1 MIAFFPS
8 SPKGFIVLS
17 YSAPTTTWLVDS
29 HLQDAAWNQAF
40 DRQWLRRHAR
50 GEAPALLRFHRSR
63 PGVSLGRH
71 QDPWREARI
80 GYCRDKGIPIL
91 RRPSGGGTLYLD
103 ENQLG
108 FSLVLTAPD
117 APLSALLERFARA
130 IGKGLAALGAGADF
144 AFPND
149 LERDGRKLAS
159 VFAAEE
165 DGSLLLHGTL
175 LLQADVQTMLEA
187 LRVPTEKLSPDGLA
201 AARDRLAPLAGLL
214 APLPAL
220 SHLQAVVANSLA
232 AAFGLDLAA
241 PSGLPSATT
250 EEFILPAPP
259 TGCEAL
265 WKAAGGHLYCRL
277 EIAGGRCLRAVF
289 SGDVHLRPGDWLENL
304 AAHLAGHP
312 LALLEEQAAAFCAR
326 HPVDGAGF
334 SGDDARHALRLALNQ
349 HGAAAELGLSPEQA
363 GALMLFGSETAPLD
377 TLSHASVMLV
387 PYCAKPAW
395 CAFRHQDGCAEC
407 GKCEVGDAYR
417 LGRERGMQVTTIT
430 HYEQLEAT
438 LAQMKE
444 DRVEGYVGMCCS
456 QFFRKRH
463 RAFLAAG
470 IPAVLMDIQGANCY
484 ELKQE
489 HAAYAGTFQAEARL
503 DAELLQKVVQFIPFR
518 GEK

>member
-1 MIAFFPS
+1 M
-8 SPKGFIVLS
+8 
-17 YSAPTTTWLVDS
+17 
-29 HLQDAAWNQAF
+29 QDAAWNQAF

-71 QDPWREARI
+71 QDPWREVRLD
-80 GYCRDKGIPIL
+80 YCRDKGIPIL
-91 RRPSGGGTLYLD
+91 RRSSGGGTLYLD

-108 FSLVLTAPD
+108 FSLILPAID
-117 APLSALLERFARA
+117 APLATLLERFARA
-130 IGKGLAALGAGADF
+130 IGQGVAALGADADF

-149 LERDGRKLAS
+149 LERDGRKLAA

-175 LLQADVQTMLEA
+175 LLRADVRTMLEA

-201 AARDRLAPLAGLL
+201 AARDRVAPLADFLTPL
-214 APLPAL
+214 PPLPAL
-220 SHLQAVVANSLA
+220 QTALTDSLA
-232 AAFGLDLAA
+232 TAFGLNLAA
-241 PSGLPSATT
+241 PADLPPAVAEDFT
-250 EEFILPAPP
+250 LPPPP

-277 EIAGGRCLRAVF
+277 EVADGRCRRAAF

-304 AAHLAGHP
+304 AAHLAGQP
-312 LALLEEQAAAFCAR
+312 LERLETAAAAFCAR
-326 HPVDGAGF
+326 HPVEGAGF
-334 SGDDARHALRLALNQ
+334 SADDARHALRLALNQ
-349 HGAAAELGLSPEQA
+349 HRAAAELGLSPDQA

-377 TLSHASVMLV
+377 TLARASVMLV

-430 HYEQLEAT
+430 HYEQLEST
-438 LAQMKE
+438 LAKMKKE
-444 DRVEGYVGMCCS
+444 KVAGYVGMCCS

-463 RAFLAAG
+463 RAFLGAG
-470 IPAVLMDIQGANCY
+470 IPALLMDIQGANCY

-518 GEK
+518 EAK